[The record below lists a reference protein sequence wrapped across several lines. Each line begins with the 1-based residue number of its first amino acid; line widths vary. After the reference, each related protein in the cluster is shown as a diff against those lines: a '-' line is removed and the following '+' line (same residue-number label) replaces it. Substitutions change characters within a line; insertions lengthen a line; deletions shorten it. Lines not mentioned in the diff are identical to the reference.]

1 MPEDDKA
8 LVEAAQGGDRR
19 AFSQLVD
26 RHKRR
31 VYLTAFHLVGSHGDA
46 DDVAQETFVR
56 AYKAIGEFDGR
67 SSVFTWL
74 YRICVNAGLNHLRK
88 RDRRKQVYIDDF
100 PLPPDVEREMGAPG
114 VDEKRRLE
122 ARQMWL
128 KVARAVD
135 ALPED
140 QKVVVVMGQ
149 LEGLSHKEI
158 AEVLEIPEGTVAWRL
173 HQARKTLRAQ
183 LPEAIALLTPAKPVA
198 PAPAPAEAA
207 APAPAPVNAEA
218 PAVNPAAD
226 APKSPD
232 GDEKPP
238 ASTDDKPAAPV
249 NDEVKP

>member
-8 LVEAAQGGDRR
+8 LVEAAKGGDRQ

-67 SSVFTWL
+67 STVFTWL

-100 PLPPDVEREMGAPG
+100 PLPPDVEQEMAAPG

-140 QKVVVVMGQ
+140 QKVVVVLGQ
-149 LEGLSHKEI
+149 LEGLSQKDI

-183 LPEAIALLTPAKPVA
+183 LPEAIAMLTPGKPA
-198 PAPAPAEAA
+198 AA
-207 APAPAPVNAEA
+207 APAPAPAVNAEA
-218 PAVNPAAD
+218 PAVNPAVD
-226 APKSPD
+226 APKSTE
-232 GDEKPP
+232 GDVKPP